1 MTQNTERKADP
12 KIARSIDSARTNLTA
27 LLSTAASVRREALL
41 KELGLPPDA
50 STKAIVAKLRDTR
63 PNFMGVEVNW
73 SFGDGD
79 GVAVSIPREHVR
91 DELVKAGFPRALVM
105 PDEPHKTKQDP
116 KPITIVVAMRT
127 TARLGFGRVQV
138 DKLAAPNPD
147 TPAAFGFKVQEK
159 GEGEKGD
166 RWPMGARVRVDPHT
180 GEAVALPPEGQTQ
193 FTIKVCEK
201 AAKRFAAIAN
211 MMVTHATNRDLSQ
224 ALLDAVCRVDGIGR
238 IRNRGGSYMI
248 PDGEDLDR
256 FVDLLDALRDATA
269 NESLAHRF
277 VPDVEPKY
285 SDPLSVAMWQ
295 RRAVEDFA
303 TDIDSL
309 LNDLRTANDPNENMR
324 VSTIEKRRDD
334 VVGLVAR
341 ANRMRDMLAEN
352 LSEITTLLNGLKSD
366 FDAALKAALADA
378 DAADNALAAASD
390 AVKAKV
396 ARKPAAKRASRPRKG
411 AKTQP
416 KPADAPQAKTQPK
429 PADAPQATFG
439 IDLDAFEALFRF

>member
-12 KIARSIDSARTNLTA
+12 KITRSIDSARTNLTA
-27 LLSTAASVRREALL
+27 LLSSAASVRREALL
-41 KELGLPPDA
+41 KEMGLKPDA
-50 STKAIVAKLRDTR
+50 STKAIVDVLRKTR

-79 GVAVSIPREHVR
+79 GVAVQIPREQVR

-105 PDEPHKTKQDP
+105 PDESHQTKADL
-116 KPITIVVAMRT
+116 KPITIVAAMRT

-138 DKLAAPNPD
+138 DKLQAPNPD

-166 RWPMGARVRVDPHT
+166 RFPMGARVRIDPHT
-180 GEAVALPPEGQTQ
+180 GEAVALPPEGQTT
-193 FTIKVCEK
+193 FTIKVCEQ
-201 AAKRFAAIAN
+201 AAKRFAKIAN
-211 MMVTHATNRDLSQ
+211 MMVSHATNRDLSQ

-248 PDGEDLDR
+248 PDDSDGNLDR

-277 VPDVEPKY
+277 IPDVEPKY

-303 TDIDSL
+303 TDIESL

-324 VSTIEKRRDD
+324 TSTIEKRRDD
-334 VVGLVAR
+334 VVSLVAR
-341 ANRMRDMLAEN
+341 ANRMRETLAEN
-352 LSEITTLLNGLKSD
+352 LSEITTLLNGLKTD

-378 DAADNALAAASD
+378 NAADSALAAASD
-390 AVKAKV
+390 AAKAKA

-411 AKTQP
+411 AKT
-416 KPADAPQAKTQPK
+416 
-429 PADAPQATFG
+429 
-439 IDLDAFEALFRF
+439 